1 MARLTDEMREQIIN
15 LWRCGESQNSLAKRF
30 PVSVATINKL
40 CKGVLQDNVEI
51 VNAQVQINQLLSQK
65 VNTEVNAINQMVEE
79 KTVLGKFFRDS
90 AVKNQ
95 HLSNGKVDDLHASG
109 DGLTLNDLESHSRIT
124 ARNKE
129 TVLGKSPDTAI
140 QINNNQPQRIERVII
155 DVDNTD

>member
-1 MARLTDEMREQIIN
+1 MARLTDEMRERIVN

-40 CKGVLQDNVEI
+40 CKGVPQDNAEI

-95 HLSNGKVDDLHASG
+95 HLSNNKIDDLNSSG
-109 DGLTLNDLESHSRIT
+109 DGLSLNDLEAHSRIT

-140 QINNNQPQRIERVII
+140 QVNNNEAPRLVIQSNAVR
-155 DVDNTD
+155 D